1 MVVRADSLA
10 EDVPRMVITKQGRGR
25 PSRASIYAAVELTTA
40 DLNRIG
46 GLPGPDVAADIWSG
60 IWYEE
65 THNST
70 AIEGNTLVLKQVQAL
85 LDTGQAVGDKQ
96 LAEYLEVRGY
106 ADAAQWVYAQG
117 SDDETERESG
127 DRYITLTEL
136 REIHRLVVEPAWM
149 VLPPDDLLPG
159 ETPGGFRQHDLRAFG
174 GGMTPPGF
182 TEIPSRVSDWL
193 GLANVDPGETG
204 VLMEHLARV
213 HASFEGIHPFRDG
226 NGRTGRLV
234 LNLLLVRH
242 GLAPAII
249 YKKDRLK
256 YLRALDRADRGD
268 DGPLAELIARAV
280 KDCLD
285 RFLLPALG
293 GPHQVLPLAALAS
306 KSVSALA
313 LRRAAERNALRA
325 VRRSNGWYSTKAWVA
340 AYVKGR
346 PGGRR

>member
-1 MVVRADSLA
+1 
-10 EDVPRMVITKQGRGR
+10 MVITKDGRGR
-25 PSRASIYAAVELTTA
+25 PSRASIYVAVEQTTA

-46 GLPGPDVAADIWSG
+46 GLPGPDVAGDIWAG

-70 AIEGNTLVLKQVQAL
+70 AIEGNTLILKQVQTL

-106 ADAAQWVYAQG
+106 ADAAQWVYAQA
-117 SDDETERESG
+117 SDRETERAT
-127 DRYITLTEL
+127 DTPYITLTEL
-136 REIHRLVVEPAWM
+136 REIHRLVVEPAWK
-149 VLPPDDLLPG
+149 VQPPDGLLPG
-159 ETPGGFRQHDLRAFG
+159 ETPGGFRQHNIRVFG
-174 GGMTPPGF
+174 GGMTPPDF
-182 TEIPSRVSDWL
+182 PEIPALVSDWL
-193 GLANVDPGETG
+193 RLADTDPGGTG
-204 VLMEHLARV
+204 ALMAHLARA
-213 HASFEGIHPFRDG
+213 HAEFERIHPFRDG
-226 NGRTGRLV
+226 NGRSGRLV

-256 YLRALDRADRGD
+256 YLRALDRADHGD
-268 DGPLAELIARAV
+268 CGPLGELIARAV

-293 GPHQVLPLAALAS
+293 GPHQLLPLAALATR
-306 KSVSALA
+306 SVSALA

-325 VRRSNGWYSTKAWVA
+325 VRKPSGWYSTKSWVA
-340 AYVKGR
+340 AYVKTR
-346 PGGRR
+346 GRRRPQAVV

>member
-1 MVVRADSLA
+1 
-10 EDVPRMVITKQGRGR
+10 MVITKDGRGR
-25 PSRASIYAAVELTTA
+25 PSRASIYAAVEQSTA

-46 GLPGPDVAADIWSG
+46 GLPGPDVAADIWAD

-70 AIEGNTLVLKQVQAL
+70 AIEGNTLILKQVQTL

-106 ADAAQWVYAQG
+106 ADAAQWVYAQA
-117 SDDETERESG
+117 SDDETERR
-127 DRYITLTEL
+127 DDAPYITLAEL
-136 REIHRLVVEPAWM
+136 REIHRLVVEPAWS
-149 VLPPDDLLPG
+149 VQPPDGLLPG
-159 ETPGGFRQHDLRAFG
+159 ETPGGFRQHNIRAFG
-174 GGMTPPGF
+174 GGMTPPDF
-182 TEIPSRVSDWL
+182 PEIPALVLDWL
-193 GLANVDPGETG
+193 RRANGGPAAPGA
-204 VLMEHLARV
+204 LMEHLAGV
-213 HASFEGIHPFRDG
+213 HAEFERIHPFRDG

-234 LNLLLVRH
+234 LDLLLVRR

-249 YKKDRLK
+249 YKRDRPK

-268 DGPLAELIARAV
+268 DGPLGELLARAV

-293 GPHQVLPLAALAS
+293 GPLQLLPISALAT

-325 VRRSNGWYSTKAWVA
+325 VRKPNGWYSTKSWVS
-340 AYVKGR
+340 AYARNRRKRSARR
-346 PGGRR
+346 PSTVG